1 MLSKGRNYTAYSPKK
16 TKTGKTMF
24 NCMDYDK
31 ANPQARRYV
40 TVFCQNEVE
49 IYDKQKV
56 TLEEITGVSL
66 SEYNGKQQVA
76 IFATVQPSVEELEAM
91 VGDVKVAIDD
101 SMLPF

>member
-31 ANPQARRYV
+31 SNPQARRYV
-40 TVFCQNEVE
+40 TVFCQNDVEV
-49 IYDKQKV
+49 YDKQKV

-76 IFATVQPSVEELEAM
+76 IFATVQPSVDELEAM
-91 VGDVKVAIDD
+91 AGDVKATIDAD
-101 SMLPF
+101 DLPF